1 MWNQCVSR
9 FCSKGCERESVPL
22 LSPSFWWLLAI
33 FGMSQTVD
41 TSPQSLPVCVCVC
54 VYSLCISVCISVSN
68 FSLLRTRSYQTCVC
82 VYMHA
87 RWLQLCLTLC
97 YPMDCS
103 PPGSTV
109 HRILQARI
117 VEWVTIPFSR
127 GSSWPRDWTQVS
139 YLSCIMRLDLYHWH
153 HLGSYWTR
161 DHPKWP
167 YLNLIICKDSISK
180 CRHIH
185 RYWRLGL

>member
-9 FCSKGCERESVPL
+9 FCSKGCEGESVPL

-41 TSPQSLPVCVCVC
+41 TSPQSLPVCICVCVC
-54 VYSLCISVCISVSN
+54 VYIYIHTYIYTYIYIYSLCISVCISVSK
-68 FSLLRTRSYQTCVC
+68 FSLLRTRSYQICVC

-87 RWLQLCLTLC
+87 RWLQLCLTLS
-97 YPMDCS
+97 YPMDS
-103 PPGSTV
+103 IPPGSTV

-127 GSSWPRDWTQVS
+127 GSS
-139 YLSCIMRLDLYHWH
+139 
-153 HLGSYWTR
+153 
-161 DHPKWP
+161 
-167 YLNLIICKDSISK
+167 
-180 CRHIH
+180 
-185 RYWRLGL
+185 